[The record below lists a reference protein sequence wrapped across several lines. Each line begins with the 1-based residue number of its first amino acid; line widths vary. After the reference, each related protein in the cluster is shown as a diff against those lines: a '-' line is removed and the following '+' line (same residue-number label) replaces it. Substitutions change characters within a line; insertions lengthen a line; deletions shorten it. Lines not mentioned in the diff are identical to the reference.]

1 MNHPYQ
7 IKTDKKNNNNK
18 YIAINYS
25 YQDHKIEIRIYKNQ
39 VIAKGID
46 EQILFYNYVF
56 NIVQPDTEI
65 SDIIVKT
72 YKNNVDLFIQQN
84 TTDLLNINIKQVKN
98 RLFFKLYKNNILFK
112 RAFCYINKEN
122 KKTYENSAYILLKHL
137 SNHNQ
142 IEKYKTTKISDVEI
156 YIESPKSNET
166 FLISVFDNDIIKNQY
181 SIDGNIIDIYSF
193 TKESLYHINNL
204 DYFAFLLGTKNITEE
219 EINKIKLSRK
229 INKF

>member
-1 MNHPYQ
+1 MN
-7 IKTDKKNNNNK
+7 
-18 YIAINYS
+18 INYEIKKDINKNYYIEIPFLYDGS
-25 YQDHKIEIRIYKNQ
+25 DIEIRIYKDK

-46 EQILFYNYVF
+46 EQILFYNYIF
-56 NIVQPDTEI
+56 NIVQPDTQI

-72 YKNNVDLFIQQN
+72 YKNQVDLFIQQN

-98 RLFFKLYKNNILFK
+98 RLFFKLYKNDILVK

-122 KKTYENSAYILLKHL
+122 KYIYENSSYTLLKHL
-137 SNHNQ
+137 LNHTQ
-142 IEKYKTTKISDVEI
+142 IEKYNVVKISDKEI

-166 FLISVFDNDIIKNQY
+166 FLISVFDNDIIKIKY
-181 SIDGNIIDIYSF
+181 SIDGNIMDIYSF

-204 DYFAFLLGTKNITEE
+204 DLFAFLLGTKDTPKE

-229 INKF
+229 MNEF